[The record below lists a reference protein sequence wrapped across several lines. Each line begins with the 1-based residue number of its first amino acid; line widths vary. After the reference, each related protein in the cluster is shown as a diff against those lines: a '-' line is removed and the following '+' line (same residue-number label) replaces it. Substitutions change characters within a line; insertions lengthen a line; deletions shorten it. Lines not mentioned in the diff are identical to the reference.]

1 MIDKNKNL
9 FRFFFII
16 YLFIGTY
23 LSLTT
28 GISHDEYH
36 EQLKKK
42 KNIEGIIS
50 FLSTGEYKNLINYI
64 KNVLSNN
71 NSMSDI
77 HYSNRVFLNSE
88 QI

>member
-1 MIDKNKNL
+1 MIDKNKHS

-36 EQLKKK
+36 EQLNWEKILK
-42 KNIEGIIS
+42 
-50 FLSTGEYKNLINYI
+50 
-64 KNVLSNN
+64 VLL
-71 NSMSDI
+71 
-77 HYSNRVFLNSE
+77 VF
-88 QI
+88 